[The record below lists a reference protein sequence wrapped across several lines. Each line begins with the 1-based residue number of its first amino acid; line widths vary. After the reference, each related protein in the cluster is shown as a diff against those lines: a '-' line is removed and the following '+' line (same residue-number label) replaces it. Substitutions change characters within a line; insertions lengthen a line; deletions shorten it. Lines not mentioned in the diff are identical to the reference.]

1 MDIYKIVKGNSFYL
15 FIKLQKAYI
24 SKNKQML
31 EDIDV
36 AAISNLE
43 VHLTDA
49 FGDCVAKMPF
59 VQSGTHNSEVE
70 TSEGYMALPFVAN
83 TMETISVALN
93 TAFSESWSEMAS
105 LIYLSAS

>member
-1 MDIYKIVKGNSFYL
+1 MDIYKIVKGNSFDL

-49 FGDCVAKMPF
+49 FG
-59 VQSGTHNSEVE
+59 E
-70 TSEGYMALPFVAN
+70 
-83 TMETISVALN
+83 SV
-93 TAFSESWSEMAS
+93 
-105 LIYLSAS
+105 